1 MEKAKIYCEVT
12 CGSCGT
18 LAYVSR
24 YYKNTDTI
32 RKIKKETED
41 WVWDA
46 KEKINLCPECRIQR
60 KSKKEGE

>member
-12 CGSCGT
+12 CGSCGA

-32 RKIKKETED
+32 RK
-41 WVWDA
+41 A
-46 KEKINLCPECRIQR
+46 KRRANKYANGIRN
-60 KSKKEGE
+60 